1 MREDDLAQVLDG
13 QFHLEDGLRAP
24 DHLGGVRAQ
33 HVDAQH
39 LVGRGVNEDLRLAG
53 GLEAVLRDEAAGH
66 EGGDLGDE
74 DVAALA
80 LGGGLGQTD
89 ARGLGDREDGP
100 RDGVPA
106 HDLAALLR
114 GRVEDVCRGDLR
126 HAVGGVRQ
134 EGASGDVAD
143 GPHVGQVGAHR
154 VVDDDAAVDLEAGLF
169 GAPAHRRGTAAN
181 GHEDHVGLDTLLFLA
196 LGVVDGAPV
205 EGLDAAAQLE
215 GHVLHGGAGL
225 GGQVVVHER
234 QDLGSHLDDGHLRTQ
249 GGVQG
254 GELDTDDAA
263 ADDRE
268 AGGDLGQGQDAR
280 GVDQRR
286 IVLGAGQRGHG
297 RLGARGDDDVVRGVG
312 RALDGHATGGVE
324 VASSVDDGDARLT
337 LGGCNARD
345 QALNDL
351 IFPGLHLR
359 PVNGN
364 AAGVHTELAGFL
376 GVQVVLRAVEQGLG
390 GDAAHVQAGAAQV
403 LFLDEGNL
411 LARVSEALGG
421 QVAAGARTEDDD
433 VKMRVTHE
441 CSSFLRPG
449 PSRRCCR
456 WRRPGRGGTGRRPR
470 RR

>member
-24 DHLGGVRAQ
+24 DHFRRVGAQ
-33 HVDAQH
+33 DVNAEH
-39 LVGRGVNEDLRLAG
+39 LVGLGIDEDLRLAG
-53 GLEAVLRDEAAGH
+53 GLEAVLGDEAARH

-80 LGGGLGQTD
+80 LRGGLGQ
-89 ARGLGDREDGP
+89 AHAGGLGDREDGP

-106 HDLAALLR
+106 HDLAALL
-114 GRVEDVCRGDLR
+114 GGGVEDVRRGDLR

-154 VVDDDAAVDLEAGLF
+154 IVDDDAAVDLEAGLL
-169 GAPAHRRGTAAN
+169 GAPALRRGTAAN
-181 GHEDHVGLDTLLFLA
+181 RHEDNVGLDAELLLA

-205 EGLDAAAQLE
+205 EGFDAAAQLE

-225 GGQVVVHER
+225 GGQVVVHEG
-234 QDLGSHLDDGHLRTQ
+234 QDLGGHLDDGHLGAE

-254 GELDTDDAA
+254 GELDADDAA
-263 ADDRE
+263 ADDGE
-268 AGGDLGQGQDAR
+268 AGGDLGQGEDAR
-280 GVDQRR
+280 GINQRR
-286 IVLGAGQRGHG
+286 VVLGAGQRGHG
-297 RLGARGDDDVVRGVG
+297 RHGARGDDDVVRGVG

-351 IFPGLHLR
+351 ILPGLHLR
-359 PVNGN
+359 PVDGN
-364 AAGVHTELAGFL
+364 AAGVHAELAGFL

-390 GDAAHVQAGAAQV
+390 GNAAHVQAGAAQV
-403 LFLDEGNL
+403 LFLDEGDL

-421 QVAAGARTEDDD
+421 
-433 VKMRVTHE
+433 
-441 CSSFLRPG
+441 
-449 PSRRCCR
+449 
-456 WRRPGRGGTGRRPR
+456 
-470 RR
+470 